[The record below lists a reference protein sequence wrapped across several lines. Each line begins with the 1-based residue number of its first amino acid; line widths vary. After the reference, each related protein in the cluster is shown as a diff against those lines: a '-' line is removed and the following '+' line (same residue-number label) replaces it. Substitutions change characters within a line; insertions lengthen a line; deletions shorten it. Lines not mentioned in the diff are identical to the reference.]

1 MDTPHFSESDLTSE
15 SGVGGSPAPIVDL
28 GYSDT
33 SPQAHSELFATPYT
47 GSRPAQS
54 APATTYQTTP
64 FDAISAAFLDS
75 TSPPVNLL
83 PSTAD
88 ELPSRTSKTV
98 KFADSPQYFQATKA
112 AQKRGLDLKARLY
125 DRPQD
130 AQVYRT
136 IRPTGE
142 QNKKAQN
149 GVNVSEIIVILWWLS
164 LSRQA
169 DFFFNVKYNL

>member
-28 GYSDT
+28 GYSDS
-33 SPQAHSELFATPYT
+33 SPNANSELFATPYT
-47 GSRPAQS
+47 SSRPAQS
-54 APATTYQTTP
+54 APATYQTTP
-64 FDAISAAFLDS
+64 FDNISAAFLDS
-75 TSPPVNLL
+75 TSPAVNLL
-83 PSTAD
+83 PSPAD

-98 KFADSPQYFQATKA
+98 KFADTPQYFQATKA

-142 QNKKAQN
+142 QSKKAQN
-149 GVNVSEIIVILWWLS
+149 GVNVSII
-164 LSRQA
+164 
-169 DFFFNVKYNL
+169 K